1 MLTSTNTVP
10 RISYHY
16 PCPDGIFSALAA
28 HLKFSRDGQ
37 KVVWIP
43 NAVYAPKQLD
53 ELHLQVVP
61 FAGNNKQLIWEAAW
75 ALAPISAPC
84 ANNSIDTLFI
94 YLHLFLL
101 LIY

>member
-1 MLTSTNTVP
+1 MPTSTNIVP

-37 KVVWIP
+37 KVVWVP

-61 FAGNNKQLIWEAAW
+61 FAESNELLISDAAW
-75 ALAPISAPC
+75 ALAPISATC
-84 ANNSIDTLFI
+84 ANNSKDTLV
-94 YLHLFLL
+94 
-101 LIY
+101 